1 MLIHNKLLIMVF
13 LMLLTALPF
22 TGCRHFE
29 AKPINA
35 SDNLSR
41 LEKRSLTDSGLRKF
55 VETNLHK
62 TYTEWPQKSW
72 DFQMLTL
79 AALYN
84 SPELEIARAK
94 SYEAEAAKIT
104 AGERPNPSIGVT
116 PAYNTSNPSGGTSP
130 WILGLVFDFP
140 IETAGKRGD
149 RLTEAGYLS
158 DAAKMGIAATAWEI
172 RANVK
177 KSMIALW
184 SARKQEILVKQ
195 KLEAVEELMRISSAQ
210 FKAGDIDKSE
220 LMRVQIIAE
229 QARLEYGDLA
239 GRANIALMNL
249 AGAVSLAPYALD
261 GMNIDLS
268 NLEQTPPEIP
278 SSDARRKALLNRAD
292 ILISLS
298 EYAASESAL
307 RLEIAKQYPDFHLNP
322 GYEFDQGDNKWQIG
336 FQLTLPVFNNNRGAI
351 AEADA
356 KRNTAAATFN
366 ALQAKVLN
374 DIENAVVTFQTE
386 QGKLANADSIFESS
400 QRQAELIGK
409 QYEAGEISKQV
420 EILARLDNLIAALSR
435 IDLQVKTQES
445 LGELEQSLQTP
456 LDATTLPAAS
466 TLMEVK

>member
-1 MLIHNKLLIMVF
+1 MLIHNKLLMMVF
-13 LMLLTALPF
+13 LMILTALSF
-22 TGCRHFE
+22 SGCRHFE

-62 TYTEWPQKSW
+62 TFTEWPPKSW

-116 PAYNTSNPSGGTSP
+116 PTYNTSTPSGGISP
-130 WILGLVFDFP
+130 WILGLTFDFP
-140 IETAGKRGD
+140 IETAGKRGY
-149 RLTEAGYLS
+149 RVSQAAYLS

-195 KLEAVEELMRISSAQ
+195 KLAAVEELMRISSAQ

-220 LMRVQIIAE
+220 LMHVQIIAE
-229 QARLEYGDLA
+229 QARLEYGDFA
-239 GRANIALMNL
+239 GRSNIALMNL
-249 AGAVSLAPYALD
+249 AGAASLGPYALD
-261 GMNIDLS
+261 GVDIDLS
-268 NLEQTPPEIP
+268 NFEQTPPEIP

-298 EYAASESAL
+298 EYAANESVL

-336 FQLTLPVFNNNRGAI
+336 IQLTLPIFNNNSGAI

-356 KRNTAAATFN
+356 RRNTAAATFN

-400 QRQAELIGK
+400 QKQAELIRK

-435 IDLQVKTQES
+435 TDLQVKTQES
-445 LGELEQSLQTP
+445 LGELERALQTP